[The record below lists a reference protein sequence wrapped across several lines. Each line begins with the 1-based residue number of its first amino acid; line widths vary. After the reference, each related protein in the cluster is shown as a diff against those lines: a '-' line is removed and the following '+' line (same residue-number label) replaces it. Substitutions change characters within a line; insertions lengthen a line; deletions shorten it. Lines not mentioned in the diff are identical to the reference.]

1 MARKHH
7 GTGSLITIRRMKGI
21 GALNQPASALG
32 SIAPPALGVILA
44 GLTALGLRYW
54 VDPSQGATQAAMFKW
69 APLVGLA
76 VNGVGSALIY
86 FLAGAPAAFMQA
98 SAGSLTAGILL
109 AHDAVMSS
117 RAAAMIATSSVPV
130 PAPVPNGVSGRMG
143 VVIPQNLM
151 GPGARGIV
159 MEPAAN
165 RNPYRRYGISGA
177 YGESVNVGS
186 INPSAFGTPGN

>member
-1 MARKHH
+1 MARKHV
-7 GTGSLITIRRMKGI
+7 GSLITIRRMKGL

-54 VDPSQGATQAAMFKW
+54 VDPSQGSTQAAMFKW
-69 APLVGLA
+69 APLIGLA
-76 VNGVGSALIY
+76 VNGVGAGLLY

-98 SAGSLTAGILL
+98 SAGTLTSGLLL
-109 AHDAVMSS
+109 AHDQVMAS
-117 RAAAMIATSSVPV
+117 RVATLISTNMPSPT
-130 PAPVPNGVSGRMG
+130 PALTSGPSGVG
-143 VVIPQNLM
+143 VVVPQQLR
-151 GPGARGIV
+151 GGGARGII
-159 MEPAAN
+159 MEPAAQ